1 MIQETFRRNLRRNP
15 LSNFRLPRL
24 PGAFGITALIL
35 FATVSAS
42 ANVTLPALLAD
53 HMVVQ
58 RGLPVHVWGIA
69 APHEPVTVTFR
80 GETKSGTADDLGR
93 WSISLSPGEAGGPFQ
108 LTIAAANTITLND
121 VLVGD
126 VWVASGQSNMEFPMT
141 GLDKAQEE
149 IAAANFPKIR
159 LFHVKHKTADY
170 PLDNVEAK
178 EWTACTPE
186 SVADS
191 SAVAYFFARNLQQKL
206 AVPIGVIESFWG
218 GTPAESWTSLRAL
231 SADASLTP
239 VFATRAKQ
247 LAAESTTE
255 LKQQQQD
262 RAFQQAVAQAQAAGT
277 PIPTRPWHPDF
288 AWAPGALY
296 NGMIAPLTPFA
307 IRGVIWYQGESNSG
321 ADRAP
326 LYARLFQTLIR
337 DWRHAWGEGDF
348 PFLFVQ
354 IANWNASAE
363 DIWPDVRN
371 AQRQA
376 LVLRNTGM
384 VVTIDIGDPNNIHPK
399 NKQDVGLRLSLAAR
413 AIAYGENIE
422 YSGPLYRQVTPE
434 EHALR
439 VWFDHAGGLFAKSP
453 EAAAG
458 AGSATTGSAAIP
470 PANTAPANAA
480 PAVTAFEIAGAD
492 GKYLPA
498 EAKIEGA
505 SVIVS
510 NPAVLAPVSV
520 RYGWAASPNCN
531 LFNREGLPA
540 SPFRAP
546 E

>member
-1 MIQETFRRNLRRNP
+1 MK
-15 LSNFRLPRL
+15 SRLL
-24 PGAFGITALIL
+24 YTALIL
-35 FATVSAS
+35 FTTISAS

-58 RGLPVHVWGIA
+58 RGLPVHVWGLA
-69 APHEPVTVTFR
+69 APHEVVTVTFR

-93 WSISLSPGEAGGPFQ
+93 WSVSLSPGEAGGPFQ
-108 LTIAAANTITLND
+108 LTITAANAITLND

-126 VWVASGQSNMEFPMT
+126 VWVASGQSNMEFAMAS
-141 GLDKAQEE
+141 LNNAQEE

-170 PLDNVEAK
+170 PLENVEAK
-178 EWTACTPE
+178 GWTACTPE
-186 SVADS
+186 TVADS

-206 AVPIGVIESFWG
+206 GVPIGLIESFLG

-231 SADASLTP
+231 SADASLMP

-247 LAAESTTE
+247 LAAESTNE
-255 LKQQQQD
+255 LRQQQQD

-321 ADRAP
+321 PDRAP
-326 LYARLFQTLIR
+326 LYARLFQTMIR
-337 DWRHAWGEGDF
+337 DWRNSWGEGDF

-354 IANWNASAE
+354 IANWSAAA
-363 DIWPDVRN
+363 DDLWPEVRN

-384 VVTIDIGDPNNIHPK
+384 VVTIDIGDPANLHPR
-399 NKQDVGLRLSLAAR
+399 NKSDVGLRLALAAR
-413 AIAYGENIE
+413 AIAYGEKIE
-422 YSGPLYRQVTPE
+422 WSGPLYRQVTHE

-439 VWFDHAGGLFAKSP
+439 VWFDHASGLFAKSP
-453 EAAAG
+453 ETAAV
-458 AGSATTGSAAIP
+458 AGSAAVSSAAAAA
-470 PANTAPANAA
+470 ANTAPT
-480 PAVTAFEIAGAD
+480 VMGFEIAGAD

-498 EAKIEGA
+498 EAKIEGET
-505 SVIVS
+505 VVVS
-510 NPAVLAPVSV
+510 NPAVPAPAFV
-520 RYGWAASPNCN
+520 RYGWAANPNCN

>member
-1 MIQETFRRNLRRNP
+1 MAPKVFKTASR
-15 LSNFRLPRL
+15 
-24 PGAFGITALIL
+24 ITVLIL
-35 FATVSAS
+35 FATVSAA

-58 RGLPVHVWGIA
+58 RGLPVHVWGTA
-69 APHEPVTVTFR
+69 APHESVTVTFR

-93 WSISLSPGEAGGPFQ
+93 WSVSLAPGEAGGPFQ
-108 LTIAAANTITLND
+108 MSVIAANTITLND

-141 GLDKAQEE
+141 GLNKAQEE

-170 PLDNVEAK
+170 PLENVEAK

-191 SAVAYFFARNLQQKL
+191 SAVAYFFARDLQRKVG
-206 AVPIGVIESFWG
+206 VPIGLIESFLG
-218 GTPAESWTSLRAL
+218 GTPAESWTSLHAL
-231 SADASLTP
+231 SADASLMP

-247 LAAESTTE
+247 LAAESTNE

-277 PIPTRPWHPDF
+277 PSPTRPWHPDF

-337 DWRHAWGEGDF
+337 DWRNAWGEGDF

-354 IANWNASAE
+354 IANWNTAAE
-363 DIWPDVRN
+363 DLWPDVRN

-376 LVLRNTGM
+376 LALRNTGM
-384 VVTIDIGDPNNIHPK
+384 VVTIDIGDPTNLHPK
-399 NKQDVGLRLSLAAR
+399 NKQDVGLRLALAAR
-413 AIAYGENIE
+413 AIAYGEKIE
-422 YSGPLYRQVTPE
+422 WSGPLYRQVTHE

-439 VWFDHAGGLFAKSP
+439 VWFDHANGLMAKTP
-453 EAAAG
+453 EGAATAVP
-458 AGSATTGSAAIP
+458 ATTSP
-470 PANTAPANAA
+470 SNRA
-480 PAVTAFEIAGAD
+480 PAVAGFEVAGAD

-498 EAKIEGA
+498 EAKIEGD
-505 SVIVS
+505 SVVVS
-510 NPAVLAPVSV
+510 DPAVPAP
-520 RYGWAASPNCN
+520 
-531 LFNREGLPA
+531 
-540 SPFRAP
+540 
-546 E
+546 